1 MAKADLEKK
10 AALEPESESIW
21 SVVHKTGQETL
32 QTTSEREKERKRR
45 FDLQPAVKDAR
56 RERDSQPAAKEARRE
71 RDSQPAAKDAR
82 RERNAFYGGLQS

>member
-1 MAKADLEKK
+1 MWIKLKADLEKK

-45 FDLQPAVKDAR
+45 F
-56 RERDSQPAAKEARRE
+56 
-71 RDSQPAAKDAR
+71 
-82 RERNAFYGGLQS
+82 